1 MRSYALNTTPFFI
14 HKTSPLLRL
23 IFSTSLSLSLAMLP
37 LMQNTHTHTFS
48 PPHLHK
54 KQCLQRCSV
63 SNTKKK
69 TPDAREREMQRV
81 GAKIMHT
88 YLYLLTASFFSSLI
102 IIMHSEPAL
111 CLCLCAGAAY
121 NTRGEERKRIL
132 SVYASCAHGTFSHI
146 IIW

>member
-1 MRSYALNTTPFFI
+1 
-14 HKTSPLLRL
+14 
-23 IFSTSLSLSLAMLP
+23 ML
-37 LMQNTHTHTFS
+37 
-48 PPHLHK
+48 
-54 KQCLQRCSV
+54 CLQHE
-63 SNTKKK
+63 KK

-121 NTRGEERKRIL
+121 NVRASVHICGEERKRIL
-132 SVYASCAHGTFSHI
+132 SIYASCAHGTFSHI
-146 IIW
+146 IIIW